1 MLILIWL
8 VPLLKLSKHDILSS
22 LMAKLYLF
30 KVLMRKYRKSLLST
44 TIFIG
49 NTFCFPLKYFLKKCL
64 VKLDLH
70 NKIKIDFR
78 EIGSWHMH
86 RLSSIKYNL
95 FSVSEHFPPGR
106 LPPGQLLPPHM
117 KFPPGLLSPR
127 QSPLTNSP
135 WITAPGQLPP
145 MKFPPR
151 TITPQ
156 TFALPRTI
164 TSK

>member
-8 VPLLKLSKHDILSS
+8 VPRLKLSKHDILSS

-44 TIFIG
+44 TIFIE

-70 NKIKIDFR
+70 NKIEFR

-106 LPPGQLLPPHM
+106 LPPGQLLPPIWSSAPDFCPPDNHPWLI
-117 KFPPGLLSPR
+117 PPG
-127 QSPLTNSP
+127 
-135 WITAPGQLPP
+135 
-145 MKFPPR
+145 
-151 TITPQ
+151 
-156 TFALPRTI
+156 
-164 TSK
+164 